1 MPLLIDN
8 RQKFIKLNIR
18 QIRSDLLK
26 VLKYLQCQDHEI
38 SLSLVDDKAIQAIN
52 LEYLGRDKPTNVIS
66 FGMHEGD
73 WEAIQPTVLGD
84 IVISVETA
92 CRDALAGD
100 INVYDE
106 ILFLF
111 IHGLLHLLGFDHE
124 RGGEEE
130 AIAMRHKEKEIFE
143 KLRSYTLDRS

>member
-18 QIRSDLLK
+18 QIRSDLLI
-26 VLKYLQCQDHEI
+26 VLKYLQCQDREI
-38 SLSLVDDKAIQAIN
+38 SLSLVDDIAIQAIN

-66 FGMHEGD
+66 FGMQEGE

-100 INVYDE
+100 INIDDE

-130 AIAMRHKEKEIFE
+130 AVVMRHKEKEIFE